1 MYVSEFTKFM
11 DDYLRQNPEVAEER
25 LILRG
30 TLWDVDLKADEQ
42 KGFKEGKLPPKPYAY
57 QPD

>member
-25 LILRG
+25 LILRNK
-30 TLWDVDLKADEQ
+30 LWDVELKAEEQ
-42 KGFKEGKLPPKPYAY
+42 TGFNEGKLPPKPYAY